1 METAHLS
8 SDGLSELVKT
18 TLPRLIFIT
27 GKTCTGK
34 STFAKSIVELGYEHL
49 ELDFVVR
56 ESVVNKFE
64 ESKGGKAFSV
74 YKGEA
79 PKEWQDSF
87 ESAAKELIVNKLAQS
102 KVIVDAALATPEVV
116 GRIFS
121 GELADFMFA
130 YLHPFDVAFYNE
142 YIMAR
147 LVNDIETMGRSFPIW
162 DFMTAEAIDD
172 YRRNGKNGE
181 KIQRIVKDYAE
192 QSIKTSVERY
202 EKFKTVYPNI
212 LLVGR

>member
-1 METAHLS
+1 METTHI
-8 SDGLSELVKT
+8 SDVELGELVKT

-34 STFAKSIVELGYEHL
+34 STFAKSIIPLGYEHL

-87 ESAAKELIVNKLAQS
+87 EAAAKKLIVEKLTQS

-121 GELADFMFA
+121 GELADFMFV
-130 YLHPFDVAFYNE
+130 YLHPFDATFYNE

-147 LVNDIETMGRSFPIW
+147 LINDIETMGRSFPIW
-162 DFMTAEAIDD
+162 DFMTAEAVDD
-172 YRRNGKNGE
+172 YRRNGKAGE
-181 KIQRIVKDYAE
+181 KIMRIVKEYGE

-202 EKFKTVYPNI
+202 ESFKSVYPNI

>member
-1 METAHLS
+1 MEKAHLS
-8 SDGLSELVKT
+8 GDELSELVKNS
-18 TLPRLIFIT
+18 LPRLIFIT

-34 STFAKSIVELGYEHL
+34 STFARSIVELGYEHL

-79 PKEWQDSF
+79 PKDWQDSF
-87 ESAAKELIVNKLAQS
+87 EAAAKKLIVEKISQS

-116 GRIFS
+116 SRIFS
-121 GELADFMFA
+121 GELADFMFV
-130 YLHPFDVAFYNE
+130 YLHPFDVAFYYG

-162 DFMTAEAIDD
+162 DFMTAEAVDD
-172 YRRNGKNGE
+172 YRRNGSSGE
-181 KIQRIVKDYAE
+181 KISRIVKGYGG
-192 QSIKTSVERY
+192 QSIKTSEERY
-202 EKFKTVYPNI
+202 ENFKSAYPNI

>member
-8 SDGLSELVKT
+8 SDGLSELVKNK
-18 TLPRLIFIT
+18 LPRLIFIT

-64 ESKGGKAFSV
+64 ESKGGKAFFV
-74 YKGEA
+74 YKGDA
-79 PKEWQDSF
+79 PGEWQDSF
-87 ESAAKELIVNKLAQS
+87 EAAAKKLMVEKVNQS
-102 KVIVDAALATPEVV
+102 KVIVDAALASPEVV

-121 GELADFMFA
+121 GELSEFMFV
-130 YLHPFDVAFYNE
+130 YLHPFDVPFYYE
-142 YIMAR
+142 YIVAR
-147 LVNDIETMGRSFPIW
+147 VVNDIETMGRSFPIW
-162 DFMTAEAIDD
+162 DFMTAEAVDD
-172 YRRNGKNGE
+172 YRRNGRVGE
-181 KIQRIVKDYAE
+181 KIQRIVEDYGE
-192 QSIKTSVERY
+192 QSIKTSEERY
-202 EKFKTVYPNI
+202 QNFKEVYPNI